1 MSLRNSCEYLAP
13 LSFAQERL
21 WFLDQLGLV
30 GAAYNVPGAF
40 RLQGQLN
47 VGALQRS
54 FSELVKRHESLRT
67 RFETIGGEVT
77 QVIDPVGEFRLQVDD
92 LSQLPEEEREA
103 EARRRRQEE
112 IEQPFDLARGP
123 LFRVS
128 LLRLGS
134 EDQLLLM
141 TMHHIISDGWSV
153 GVMLRELGTLYA
165 SVIEGR
171 SAQLP
176 QMPIQYADYAEWQ
189 REWLSGEVLEKQL
202 EYWRGRLEGAPILEL
217 PSDRP
222 RPAAPSFKGKV
233 TGLALSREL
242 TARLEKLALAE
253 GATLYMALLAGTQ
266 ALLGRWSG
274 QHDIVVGSPIA
285 GRTYRETEGLIGC
298 FVNMLALRTD
308 LGGRPSFRELL
319 RRVKEVTLGAYA
331 HQDIPFEKI
340 VAELQPERDLS
351 RQPLFQVVFTLQN
364 LPQEELKLPA
374 LRLRPMSGLHP
385 TAKFDLTIDMKPGP
399 SGLHGNAEYATDLF
413 DSVTIER
420 LLDHWK
426 RLLEGVAANPESAV
440 WELPILSGQERRQL
454 LEEWIGVEIEYP
466 AESCAHELFAQQ
478 ARQRPDGIALVCG
491 DEQVSYGELER
502 RSNQL
507 GHHLRAMGVGPEMVV
522 GLCVERS
529 VEMMVAMLGIL
540 KAGGAYLPLDPSYPT
555 ERLRYMLEDTETPVV
570 VTQGELKELL
580 SFYEGEKVCLDQE
593 WEAIAGEPECEVGSW
608 VMAENL
614 AYVIYTSG
622 STGRPKGVAI
632 EHASAV
638 AFLEWVGRS
647 FSVEELSGVVA
658 STSVCFDLSV
668 YELFGPLAWGGKALM
683 VKDALEIPT
692 LAAAN
697 QSTLINTV
705 PSAIAELVRN
715 NDLPSSVRIV
725 NLAGEPLSEQT
736 VTSIYRKSQVKEVNN
751 LYGPTEYTTYATR
764 ARALPNETPTIGRPI
779 ANTQIYALDKEMQPA
794 PIRVV
799 GELFIGGA
807 GLARGYRK
815 RADQTAER
823 FVPNPFGEAG
833 SRLYRTGDLARYRPD
848 GNIEYLG
855 RADHQVKIRGY
866 RIEPGE
872 VEAALRENPEI
883 QETAVVAREEASGDK
898 RLIGYV
904 VWREGKVGDA
914 GELRKYLKRRLPDY
928 MLPSALVALER
939 LPLTVNG
946 KVDRK
951 ALPAPEGRPE
961 GVAYVTARTP
971 VEEMLTGIWEEALR
985 VERIGVHDNFFE
997 LGGDSLLA
1005 TRAAAQICNWLKIE
1019 MPVWVLFEGP
1029 TIAELA
1035 ECIEEMQR
1043 TDTGLTLPPLMARPR
1058 VGPVALSFAQERL
1071 WFLERLGLVGSAYN
1085 MPAAFRLQGRLD
1097 ARALERSL
1105 AELVRRHENLRTRF
1119 ETIDGE
1125 GAQVIDP
1132 PGAFRLEVVDL
1143 SQLPEQER
1151 EAEALRR
1158 RQAEIE
1164 QPFDLTRG
1172 PLFRV
1177 SLLRLGSEDHLLLM
1191 TMHHIIS
1198 DGWSIGIMIREL
1210 GALYAGFIE
1219 GRPAR
1224 LPELEA
1230 QYADYAV
1237 WQREWLS
1244 GEVLEKQLS
1253 YWKENLE
1260 GAPVL
1265 ELPTDRPRPATPS
1278 FKGAAIS
1285 FELSAELTAGLKKLG
1300 REEGATLYMALLAAL
1315 EALLGRWSG
1324 QQDFVVGSP
1333 IAGRRY
1339 RETEG
1344 LIGFFVNMLALRVD
1358 LGGRP
1363 SFRELLGRV
1372 KEVTLGAYGRQDM
1385 PFERLV
1391 AELQPQRDLS
1401 RQPLFQVMF
1410 ALQNLPQEELELP
1423 GLKLQPI
1430 GSGQV
1435 STKFD
1440 LEIGLRE
1447 TSAGLR
1453 GGVGYATDLYDR
1465 STVEEMTRR
1474 LVRVLEAVVEDG
1486 KRQIGQID
1494 LLGPEERRQILSEWN
1509 NTERIAPKATLAELI
1524 ESQVVRSPKATAV
1537 VYEDVSL
1544 SYEEMN
1550 ERANRLE
1557 NLLIE
1562 KGIGTEDVEEVA
1574 L

>member
-1 MSLRNSCEYLAP
+1 M
-13 LSFAQERL
+13 
-21 WFLDQLGLV
+21 
-30 GAAYNVPGAF
+30 
-40 RLQGQLN
+40 
-47 VGALQRS
+47 
-54 FSELVKRHESLRT
+54 
-67 RFETIGGEVT
+67 IMM
-77 QVIDPVGEFRLQVDD
+77 
-92 LSQLPEEEREA
+92 REA
-103 EARRRRQEE
+103 QA
-112 IEQPFDLARGP
+112 
-123 LFRVS
+123 
-128 LLRLGS
+128 
-134 EDQLLLM
+134 
-141 TMHHIISDGWSV
+141 
-153 GVMLRELGTLYA
+153 Y
-165 SVIEGR
+165 
-171 SAQLP
+171 
-176 QMPIQYADYAEWQ
+176 
-189 REWLSGEVLEKQL
+189 LSGEAD
-202 EYWRGRLEGAPILEL
+202 RLP
-217 PSDRP
+217 
-222 RPAAPSFKGKV
+222 APSPFRNLVAQARFGIDQSEHEAFFRGMLGAV
-233 TGLALSREL
+233 AEPTAPYGLLEVPDEGSGTEQARIGLERGLVRRLRERARGLGVSAASICHLAWGLALARVSGREDVVFGTVL
-242 TARLEKLALAE
+242 SGRMQGGGGADRALGLFINTLPVRIRIGEEGVEQGVRQAHLLLAEVIRHEHAPLALA
-253 GATLYMALLAGTQ
+253 Q
-266 ALLGRWSG
+266 RCS
-274 QHDIVVGSPIA
+274 
-285 GRTYRETEGLIGC
+285 
-298 FVNMLALRTD
+298 
-308 LGGRPSFRELL
+308 
-319 RRVKEVTLGAYA
+319 
-331 HQDIPFEKI
+331 
-340 VAELQPERDLS
+340 
-351 RQPLFQVVFTLQN
+351 
-364 LPQEELKLPA
+364 
-374 LRLRPMSGLHP
+374 
-385 TAKFDLTIDMKPGP
+385 
-399 SGLHGNAEYATDLF
+399 
-413 DSVTIER
+413 
-420 LLDHWK
+420 
-426 RLLEGVAANPESAV
+426 GVAAPMRLFGALLNCRNSPRETRRSPEVAMSWGGGKILSAEGRTIYPLTLSVGDLGDVITLTAHSVAPIDPGQVCELMKTALERLVEALESAPETAV
-440 WELPILSGQERRQL
+440 RAIDVMPDAERRQL
-454 LEEWIGVEIEYP
+454 LVEWNATEADYP
-466 AESCAHELFAQQ
+466 AAGSWREKRVHELFEQQ
-478 ARQRPDGIALVCG
+478 ARQRPDGIALVCE
-491 DEQVSYGELER
+491 DQQVSYGELEK

-507 GHHLRAMGVGPEMVV
+507 GHHLRAMGVRPEVVV
-522 GLCVERS
+522 GLFVERS
-529 VEMMVAMLGIL
+529 VEMVVGMLGIL

-555 ERLRYMLEDTETPVV
+555 ERLSYMLEDAETPVV

-751 LYGPTEYTTYATR
+751 LYGPTEYTTYATW

-914 GELRKYLKRRLPDY
+914 GELRNYLKRRLPDY

-939 LPLTVNG
+939 LPLTSNG

-985 VERIGVHDNFFE
+985 RERNGVHDNFFE

-1210 GALYAGFIE
+1210 GALYAGFIQ

-1224 LPELEA
+1224 LPELKA

-1244 GEVLEKQLS
+1244 GVVVEKQLE
-1253 YWKENLE
+1253 YWKEKLE
-1260 GAPVL
+1260 RAPVL
-1265 ELPTDRPRPATPS
+1265 ELPTVGPGPATPS
-1278 FKGAAIS
+1278 FKGAAVR

-1300 REEGATLYMALLAAL
+1300 REEGATLYMTLLAAL

-1344 LIGFFVNMLALRVD
+1344 LIGFFVNILALRVD
-1358 LGGRP
+1358 LGGRT

-1401 RQPLFQVMF
+1401 RQPLFQIVF
-1410 ALQNLPQEELELP
+1410 TLQNLPQEELELP
-1423 GLKLQPI
+1423 GLKLRPI
-1430 GSGQV
+1430 GSGRV
-1435 STKFD
+1435 SSKFD
-1440 LEIGLRE
+1440 VTIALQE

-1453 GGVGYATDLYDR
+1453 GVLEYATDLFDPA
-1465 STVEEMTRR
+1465 TVER
-1474 LVRVLEAVVEDG
+1474 LMDHWKRLLEGAVVNPESAVWELP
-1486 KRQIGQID
+1486 I
-1494 LLGPEERRQILSEWN
+1494 LGEQERRQLLEEWMGVEIEYPAESCVHELFAQQAMRRPDGIALVCGDEQVSYGELEKRSNQLGHHLRAMGVGPEIVVGLCVERSVEMVVAMLGILKAGGAYLPLDPSYPV
-1509 NTERIAPKATLAELI
+1509 ER
-1524 ESQVVRSPKATAV
+1524 
-1537 VYEDVSL
+1537 L
-1544 SYEEMN
+1544 SYMLEDTETPVVVTQGALK
-1550 ERANRLE
+1550 ERLSSYEGEKVSVDQEWEAIAGEPECEVASVGMAE
-1557 NLLIE
+1557 NLAYVMY
-1562 KGIGTEDVEEVA
+1562 T
-1574 L
+1574 